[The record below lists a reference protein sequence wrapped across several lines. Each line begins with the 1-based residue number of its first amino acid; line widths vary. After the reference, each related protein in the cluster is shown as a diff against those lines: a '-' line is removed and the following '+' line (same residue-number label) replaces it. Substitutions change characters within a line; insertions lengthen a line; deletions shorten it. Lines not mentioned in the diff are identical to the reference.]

1 MILFINSEQLSSN
14 VVPYKQIADLNVFEI
29 NFRNNAVL
37 KENMLELICNFIDAL
52 SGEEERFLLII
63 NDLDDALMNLDKV
76 PEEMANIRRSL
87 FRSLLETYIKI
98 GHEIVYFTFKGDP
111 VNPYILE
118 YEEMDGFEII
128 KDEVQLYNKLVKSIQ

>member
-52 SGEEERFLLII
+52 SGEEEKFLLII

-87 FRSLLETYIKI
+87 FR
-98 GHEIVYFTFKGDP
+98 
-111 VNPYILE
+111 
-118 YEEMDGFEII
+118 
-128 KDEVQLYNKLVKSIQ
+128 DEVQLYSKLVKSIQ

>member
-14 VVPYKQIADLNVFEI
+14 VVPFKKIADLNVFEI

-52 SGEEERFLLII
+52 STEDEKFLLII
-63 NDLDDALMNLDKV
+63 NDLDDALINLDKIT
-76 PEEMANIRRSL
+76 EDEANIRRSL
-87 FRSLLETYIKI
+87 FKSLLETYISM
-98 GHEIVYFTFKGDP
+98 GHEIVYFTFKGDH
-111 VNPYILE
+111 VNSYILE